1 MRYKRRRGE
10 AQTVAAALPATE
22 DLDTRCEI
30 MAERLKEA
38 VKELKQLNRE
48 MYECI
53 GQGKHPLFA
62 HKKGLF

>member
-1 MRYKRRRGE
+1 M
-10 AQTVAAALPATE
+10 AAALPATE